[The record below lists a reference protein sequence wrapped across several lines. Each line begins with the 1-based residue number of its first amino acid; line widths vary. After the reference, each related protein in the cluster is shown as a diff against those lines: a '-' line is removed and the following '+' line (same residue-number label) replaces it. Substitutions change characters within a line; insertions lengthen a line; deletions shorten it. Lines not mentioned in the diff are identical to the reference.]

1 MGMFGGLPRSAISMF
16 YGWEAGGKT
25 TIRGARLARRNDVPR
40 SARGLID
47 AEGTYDPIWGATHG
61 IDNEDML
68 LVQPET
74 GEQALDIA
82 NGLLRSADIS
92 MVMVDS
98 LAGAWSRPRNK
109 KRALKTISWRCRR
122 G

>member
-1 MGMFGGLPRSAISMF
+1 MGGKRA
-16 YGWEAGGKT
+16 GKT
-25 TIRGARLARRNDVPR
+25 TFGVRGLARAQRMFPDQRV
-40 SARGLID
+40 ALID

-98 LAGAWSRPRNK
+98 LPRWSRPRNK
-109 KRALKTISWRCRR
+109 RRALKTISWRCRR